1 MAYATI
7 EEFTRRLQLQSPS
20 SEALAAAQQA
30 LDAAT
35 QEIDSYLSV
44 AALETPPSWTDE
56 QLALLVIV
64 NLDRAGEHWRYTPY
78 GALNQGPDLPPVLT
92 ARDSWYRHAR
102 KLASLKTSWGIA

>member
-1 MAYATI
+1 MSYATV

-20 SEALAAAQQA
+20 QEALDAAQQA

-35 QEIDSYLSV
+35 QEIDSYLGY
-44 AALETPPSWTDE
+44 PPLPTLTDE
-56 QLALLVIV
+56 QLALLVTV

-78 GALNQGPDLPPVLT
+78 GALNQGPDLPAVLT

-102 KLASLKTSWGIA
+102 KLASLKTSWGVA